1 MRIDELVTDVAGL
14 KTYIRRMAQRKKEL
28 TSNQEKSTNTVKI
41 EFDRFN
47 VVLNGIN
54 KEEEL
59 AIIKQAGTI
68 AIRNFIEK
76 AEELSC
82 EINDLSQFTKYSKCL
97 RIVDPGPNK
106 LAVVKFVKEVTG
118 LGLKESKDMVSK
130 DMVDGAL
137 IIKLRDDRH
146 ISLEEAKRILTEEM
160 NVEVEITIDF
170 DK

>member
-14 KTYIRRMAQRKKEL
+14 KTCIRRMAQRKKEL

-59 AIIKQAGTI
+59 AIIKQVEAI

-97 RIVDPGPNK
+97 RIVDQGPNK
-106 LAVVKFVKEVTG
+106 LAVVKLVKEVTG
-118 LGLKESKDMVSK
+118 LGLKESKDMV
-130 DMVDGAL
+130 DGAL
-137 IIKLRDDRH
+137 MIKLRDDCN
-146 ISLEEAKRILTEEM
+146 ISLEETKRILTEEM
-160 NVEVEITIDF
+160 IGVEVEITIDF